1 MTNDLH
7 FARPP
12 IPSTVHLHK
21 NIHPRIIKYIC
32 QWHYD
37 IYENANRANEQQ
49 QILSIG
55 GWYSLFKS
63 IIFYWVILRFDSASA
78 RQMRMCLAI
87 PVLATFSVLSPP
99 SAFNSVSGIRLWKYE
114 SRLLFVS
121 VPSFL
126 AERKMRPPFLI
137 SPLPPSFA
145 PRSPPLFSFC
155 FSFQYYRQQLTT
167 SSLSDGEGGD
177 VGGPHH

>member
-1 MTNDLH
+1 MTYTLH
-7 FARPP
+7 
-12 IPSTVHLHK
+12 VHLFHQLYIFTK

-63 IIFYWVILRFDSASA
+63 IIFLLGYTKIRFC
-78 RQMRMCLAI
+78 QCLAI

-99 SAFNSVSGIRLWKYE
+99 SAFNSVSGIRLWKHE
-114 SRLLFVS
+114 SRLLFV
-121 VPSFL
+121 PAFL

-137 SPLPPSFA
+137 SAFPPSFA

-177 VGGPHH
+177 VGGPHQ